1 MKKKDMKENED
12 IKQPETQES
21 VQEQQIPEEIPA
33 VTTPDDQTKKVQE
46 LQEERDQLFARLQ
59 RSLADMQNYQKKATR
74 DRQDAVQRAEL
85 GAIERFVFPLIDDL
99 DRALKSATD
108 HGYPKDD
115 PLVHGVNL
123 VLQHAFGQLKQ
134 LNIEPIEAEGKA
146 FDPLFHEA
154 MMDLPAEGVP
164 ENNIVQVV
172 TRGYTQDGK
181 TIRPARVVIAK
192 SPKAPAAEDQK
203 IKNDGELEK

>member
-1 MKKKDMKENED
+1 MKKNHMKENEE
-12 IKQPETQES
+12 IRQQETAE
-21 VQEQQIPEEIPA
+21 PA
-33 VTTPDDQTKKVQE
+33 SSEATAPDDMTKKLQE
-46 LQEERDQLFARLQ
+46 LQEEKDQLFARLQ
-59 RSLADMQNYQKKATR
+59 RSIADMQNYQKKATR

-85 GAIERFVFPLIDDL
+85 GAIERFIFPLIDDL

-134 LNIEPIEAEGKA
+134 LKIEPIEAEGMA

-154 MMDLPAEGVP
+154 IMELPTEGVP
-164 ENNIVQVV
+164 ENSIVQTV
-172 TRGYTQDGK
+172 TRGYTMDGK
-181 TIRPARVVIAK
+181 TIRPTRVVIAK
-192 SPKAPAAEDQK
+192 SPKPPAPATEDQNVQ
-203 IKNDGELEK
+203 NDGELEKK